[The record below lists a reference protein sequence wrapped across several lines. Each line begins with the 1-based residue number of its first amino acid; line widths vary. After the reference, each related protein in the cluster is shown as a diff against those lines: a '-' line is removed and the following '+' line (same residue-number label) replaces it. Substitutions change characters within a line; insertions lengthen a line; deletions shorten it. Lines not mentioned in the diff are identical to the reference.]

1 MRKINQN
8 RMNKTYFFAI
18 YASFIMCYYKKMC
31 HFKDWGELKS
41 YITIIVKNPPLTR
54 HEAKK
59 VLFATV

>member
-1 MRKINQN
+1 
-8 RMNKTYFFAI
+8 
-18 YASFIMCYYKKMC
+18 MCYYTKMC
-31 HFKDWGELKS
+31 NFKAWGELKS